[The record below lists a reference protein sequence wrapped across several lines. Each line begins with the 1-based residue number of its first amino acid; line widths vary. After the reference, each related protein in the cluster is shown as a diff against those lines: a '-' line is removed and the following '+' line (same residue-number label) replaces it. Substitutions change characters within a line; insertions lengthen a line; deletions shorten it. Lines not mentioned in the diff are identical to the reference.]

1 MEYAINRLE
10 RLKIDAEKAIS
21 QIQDDQALHF
31 VLDEKSNSISILIR
45 HLVGNMKSRWTDF
58 FTSDG
63 EKPTRNRPMEF
74 DRNEKNSRLELLQM
88 WDEGWNV
95 VLSTVKSIQ
104 PNQLLDKIT
113 IRDQPHTILEAIL
126 RQISHYSEHVG
137 QILFLAKHLEH
148 KDWKWVSI
156 APDYIYNA

>member
-1 MEYAINRLE
+1 MNNNLTIEENFMEYAINRLE

-113 IRDQPHTILEAIL
+113 IRDQPHTIL
-126 RQISHYSEHVG
+126 
-137 QILFLAKHLEH
+137 
-148 KDWKWVSI
+148 
-156 APDYIYNA
+156 